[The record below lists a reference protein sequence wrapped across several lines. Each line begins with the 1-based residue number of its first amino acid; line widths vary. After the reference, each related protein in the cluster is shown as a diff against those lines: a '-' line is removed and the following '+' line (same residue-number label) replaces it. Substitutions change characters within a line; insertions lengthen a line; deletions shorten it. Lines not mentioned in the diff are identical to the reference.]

1 MTATTTM
8 RTSTTRRRS
17 KSTTWTTTT
26 RRKSMAKV
34 CIEYLNFPPKKT
46 KANYCYCLFQRTTM
60 SWTVTRRTRRR
71 TRATIRKDCV
81 VQPNAGREE
90 EQQPTQQQQQQQK
103 QNPPLTPPPTPQP
116 TTHPFTTTTSFVD
129 EDRCRLPPNQM
140 TRIINGNNKNIII
153 QLNPDEHHHPQQ
165 RSRRRPP
172 PPSPTTAKKS
182 ARRRTGTIN
191 PVAIQFASI
200 KLIRFSARSAV
211 HRVMITLS
219 PRQQAAA
226 AVA

>member
-90 EQQPTQQQQQQQK
+90 EQQPTQQQQK